1 MLTRILCLYSRKRMD
16 VNNNL
21 TSLNLKVKCDL
32 CEKKFFGEFL
42 SKHMRVSHLSVE
54 RPIKKKPQHLTDKN
68 YLKFFCKF
76 CKKAFA
82 VKREMKR
89 HKKNVHLSN
98 RNSKTVEKL
107 IWKKLKPIED
117 GRVKCLD
124 CSKTYSNRGIEKTH
138 YKNLHMTDK
147 NVRNIKCKVCNK
159 DFAVGQYLRKNT

>member
-1 MLTRILCLYSRKRMD
+1 MD

-98 RNSKTVEKL
+98 GNSKAVEKL
-107 IWKKLKPIED
+107 ILEET
-117 GRVKCLD
+117 
-124 CSKTYSNRGIEKTH
+124 KT
-138 YKNLHMTDK
+138 D
-147 NVRNIKCKVCNK
+147 
-159 DFAVGQYLRKNT
+159 

>member
-1 MLTRILCLYSRKRMD
+1 MD

-32 CEKKFFGEFL
+32 CEKSLFGEFL

-54 RPIKKKPQHLTDKN
+54 RPIKKKPQHLNDKN
-68 YLKFFCKF
+68 DLKFFCKF

-98 RNSKTVEKL
+98 GNSKAVEKL